1 MTTLAQVT
9 TAEQALLTALQGLL
23 NTYIDGATV
32 NKGNAQFMIGLLN
45 NYINVVTALNVD
57 MLTRA
62 AAVGAV

>member
-9 TAEQALLTALQGLL
+9 TAEQALVTALQGLL

-45 NYINVVTALNVD
+45 NYINVVTSLNSD

-62 AAVGAV
+62 AAMGAV

>member
-9 TAEQALLTALQGLL
+9 TAEQALVTALQGLL

-45 NYINVVTALNVD
+45 NYINVVTALNSD

>member
-1 MTTLAQVT
+1 MTTLAQVA
-9 TAEQALLTALQGLL
+9 TAEQALITALNGLL

-32 NKGNAQFMIGLLN
+32 NKGNAQLMIVLLN
-45 NYINVVTALNVD
+45 NYIAQVSALNSD

>member
-9 TAEQALLTALQGLL
+9 TAEQALITALTGLL
-23 NTYIDGATV
+23 NTYIDGTTV
-32 NKGNAQFMIGLLN
+32 NKGNAQLMIALLN
-45 NYINVVTALNVD
+45 NYIAVVTSLNSD

>member
-9 TAEQALLTALQGLL
+9 TAEQALITALNGLL
-23 NTYIDGATV
+23 NTCIDGATV
-32 NKGNAQFMIGLLN
+32 NKGNAQLMIILLN
-45 NYINVVTALNVD
+45 NYIAQVSALNSD

>member
-45 NYINVVTALNVD
+45 NYITVVTALNSD

>member
-9 TAEQALLTALQGLL
+9 TAEQALLTALNGLL
-23 NTYIDGATV
+23 NTYIDGTTV

-45 NYINVVTALNVD
+45 NYINVVTALNSD

-62 AAVGAV
+62 AVVGAV

>member
-9 TAEQALLTALQGLL
+9 TSEQALITSLQGLL

-45 NYINVVTALNVD
+45 NYIAVVSALNAD
-57 MLTRA
+57 MIQRA